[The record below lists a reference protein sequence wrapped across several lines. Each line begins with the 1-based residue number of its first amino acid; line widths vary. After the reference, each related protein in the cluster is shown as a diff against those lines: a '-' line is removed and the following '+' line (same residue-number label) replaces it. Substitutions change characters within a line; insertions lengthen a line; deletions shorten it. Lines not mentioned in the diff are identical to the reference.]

1 MVIRKE
7 HAIALK
13 QLLEAR
19 EQGQDFLW
27 ISADQEPVFTELEY
41 AGLVRYLNPLQ
52 PALTYAGVALAQV
65 LRDLYAQGPQ
75 AWSEREEEVTGDE
88 VILEAHGLEPP
99 EAWPEHWRWLGS
111 EIIALLDAAD
121 RAGQVGPEAV
131 ETLMERGL
139 AARVWNREQKRER
152 IVLSDAGREVLEIY
166 RNAEP
171 ALEISAELAEVIRKT
186 PTGPAPARFLTT
198 GTHEEHLLE
207 AMRLV
212 AYSVPRAD
220 VYAFTALG
228 QAVKQTLALG
238 GFGTGD
244 VLTSDL
250 LWVLADAADDRPI
263 TDAARATLQSLGY
276 LDAEG
281 NLTPAGEW
289 ALEVFRLWRD
299 RPERDVWSFAL
310 EQEEVEVLKAIQALW
325 DKAKSNPEEAPTFK
339 NLRREMIDRKVK
351 EYRELL
357 KRYGRRLQEMPEKFR
372 KIAERF
378 AEARDLAR
386 WYDENFNLRQAL
398 HSLESFQLIESS
410 YDDKGREVF
419 RITDFGQLVWQDQM
433 VQEREIPSTAV
444 KAITMTR
451 KTFSAPGLE
460 WWQQARDAGL
470 VGTAEPTASGYF
482 YAWLA
487 ENIRRKPYLSRY
499 EMEIFQKI
507 PAQGITVQ
515 EVYDLFR
522 GEIPELWI
530 HWALEKLEARHLIE
544 VLPDGNI
551 VETEAGQKMDAAL
564 SGVPRGFGSPVN
576 PLMYRVIRAIA
587 EVGTL
592 YVKERRIRILP
603 RNLREALRRSGLS
616 EEAFQDALKAA
627 RAAGFLGKN
636 SVNERGLLLLEAV
649 DLMNPR
655 ETLAGFT
662 PIKVLKPGTEEPLT

>member
-13 QLLEAR
+13 QLLEAQD
-19 EQGQDFLW
+19 QGRGFLW
-27 ISADQEPVFTELEY
+27 ITADEEPIFTELEY

-52 PALTYAGVALAQV
+52 PALTYAGTALARV
-65 LRDLYAQGPQ
+65 LRDLYAQGPE
-75 AWSEREEEVTGDE
+75 AWAEDEAEVTGDQ
-88 VILEAHGLEPP
+88 VIREAHGLAEP

-111 EIIALLDAAD
+111 EILALLEAAE

-139 AARVWNREQKRER
+139 AVRVWDRERKREVV
-152 IVLSDAGREVLEIY
+152 VLSDAGREVLEIY
-166 RNAEP
+166 RYAEP
-171 ALEISAELAEVIRKT
+171 ALEISADLAEVIRKT
-186 PTGPAPARFLTT
+186 PVGPAPARFLPT

-207 AMRLV
+207 AMRLI
-212 AYSVPRAD
+212 AYSVPKAD
-220 VYAFTALG
+220 IFTYTALG

-250 LWVLADAADDRPI
+250 LWALADAADERPLED
-263 TDAARATLQSLGY
+263 TTRQVLQSLGY
-276 LDAEG
+276 LDG
-281 NLTPAGEW
+281 QGSLTPAGEW

-299 RPERDVWSFAL
+299 RPEREVWSFAL
-310 EQEEVEVLKAIQALW
+310 EQEEVEVLKAIHALW
-325 DKAKSNPEEAPTFK
+325 EKARSNPEEAPTFK
-339 NLRREMIDRKVK
+339 NLRREMIDRKAK

-357 KRYGRRLQEMPEKFR
+357 KRYGQRLQEMPQKYR

-410 YDDKGREVF
+410 YDDRGREVF
-419 RITDFGQLVWQDQM
+419 RITDFGEWVWRDQELH
-433 VQEREIPSTAV
+433 EREISSTAV

-451 KTFSAPGLE
+451 RTFSAPGLE
-460 WWQQARDAGL
+460 WWQRAREAGL
-470 VGTAEPTASGYF
+470 IGTAEPSASGYF

-487 ENIRRKPYLSRY
+487 ENIQRKPYLSRY

-507 PAQGITVQ
+507 PARGITVQ
-515 EVYDLFR
+515 EVKDLFQ
-522 GEIPELWI
+522 GEIPEMWL

-544 VLPDGNI
+544 ILPDGNI
-551 VETEAGQKMDAAL
+551 VETEAGQRMDAAL
-564 SGVPRGFGSPVN
+564 SGVPKGFGSPVN

-587 EVGTL
+587 DVGTL

-603 RNLREALRRSGLS
+603 RNLKEAMRRSGLS
-616 EEAFQDALKAA
+616 GEAFEDALKAA
-627 RAAGFLGKN
+627 RAAGFLGRN
-636 SVNERGLLLLEAV
+636 SVTERGLLLLEAV
-649 DLMNPR
+649 ELMNPR
-655 ETLAGFT
+655 EALTGFT
-662 PIKVLKPGTEEPLT
+662 PLKVLKPGTEEPLT